1 MLLLRAGNVQVM
13 EELLRSLRL
22 RMNPPC
28 HPGFLDLQ
36 HRLLRELEAPIAQDW
51 QQSRQLLQLQLL
63 LLMRKWK
70 SDCLVLHL
78 E

>member
-13 EELLRSLRL
+13 EVLLRRLRL
-22 RMNPPC
+22 HMNLPC

-36 HRLLRELEAPIAQDW
+36 HRLLRELEAPTAQDW
-51 QQSRQLLQLQLL
+51 QQSRQLLQL
-63 LLMRKWK
+63 LLMHKWK